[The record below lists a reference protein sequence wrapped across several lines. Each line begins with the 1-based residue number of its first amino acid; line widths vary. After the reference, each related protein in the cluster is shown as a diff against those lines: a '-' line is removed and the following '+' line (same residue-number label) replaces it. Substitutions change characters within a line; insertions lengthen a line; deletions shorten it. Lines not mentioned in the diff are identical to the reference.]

1 MGGRTNGPRTP
12 LPATFRRLTASWA
25 ASLTGDGLRLIALPL
40 LAVSIDR
47 SPTAVAAVAVATT
60 LPWLLVAVPAGAL
73 VDRLDPA
80 MTMMLAHLTRV
91 LLTVAL
97 TMAVITGQ
105 VSIGLLCA
113 LGFGI
118 TSAETVADGSAQT
131 LLLRTVTPAA
141 LEQANARFVTV
152 ETISL
157 DLAGP
162 LLAGVLFVLAPWAPF
177 ALSAACFLVAAALAR
192 GMPRIPAVIVGND
205 RTDRGQGT
213 LRSIRAGLVRL
224 LADPVLRVLV
234 VTVAVMN
241 TAIAAAEAV
250 LVLYGTGSLGMSEAF
265 YPTLMVAYSI
275 GILTAAFG
283 VGRLV
288 GRVRGGVLMMGALA
302 AIGTCLIVMG
312 AFPTVVVALITWA
325 VMGIALGTWNVLSAT
340 RRQRRTPHSMIA
352 RVSSAFRVVAWG
364 FMPLGGVF
372 GGVIGSAYGVNS
384 VYLVAGA
391 AVLVFGLFVVRSF
404 VRVEPGEQVEPADT
418 TP

>member
-97 TMAVITGQ
+97 TVAVITGQ

-312 AFPTVVVALITWA
+312 AFPTVIVALITWA

>member
-97 TMAVITGQ
+97 TVAVITGQ

>member
-192 GMPRIPAVIVGND
+192 GMPRIPAVMVGND

-391 AVLVFGLFVVRSF
+391 AVLAFGLFVVRSF

>member
-312 AFPTVVVALITWA
+312 AFPTVIVALITWA